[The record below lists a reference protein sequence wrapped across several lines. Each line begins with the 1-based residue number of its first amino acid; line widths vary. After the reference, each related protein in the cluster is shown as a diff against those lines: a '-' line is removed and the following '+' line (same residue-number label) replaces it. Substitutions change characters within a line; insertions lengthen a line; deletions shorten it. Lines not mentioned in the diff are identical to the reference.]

1 MTSLIFEDGSSMKKV
16 KSTSDDLRPEYKRS
30 DFKRLERGKYYQGV
44 RASSKVVVLDPDMG
58 TTQPGR
64 PVWTGREK
72 A

>member
-1 MTSLIFEDGSSMKKV
+1 MKKV
-16 KSTSDDLRPEYKRS
+16 KSTSHDLRPKYKRS

-44 RASSKVVVLDPDMG
+44 RASSKVVVLDPDVG

>member
-1 MTSLIFEDGSSMKKV
+1 MKKV

-44 RASSKVVVLDPDMG
+44 RASSKVVVLDPDVG

>member
-1 MTSLIFEDGSSMKKV
+1 MKKA

-44 RASSKVVVLDPDMG
+44 GASSTVVVLDPDVG
-58 TTQPGR
+58 TTQSGR
-64 PVWTGREK
+64 PVCTGREK